1 LIQSEKHRQSGN
13 IGHDGF
19 TLVEILIALV
29 LLGIS
34 IAVLA
39 QLFSTNLRNIGK
51 SQNYVPAIVLAEAR
65 MSEILAKDFLDEK
78 KTTYK
83 SDDGYLMEVSIIET
97 MKEKFQH
104 LPVKLMEIGLTVR
117 WQMDQK
123 EKTFTLRSYKTVRRS
138 ALPDEPEKKKEKKD
152 DEQQPAEKK

>member
-1 LIQSEKHRQSGN
+1 MIQREKHRQSVN
-13 IGHDGF
+13 IDHDGF

-39 QLFSTNLRNIGK
+39 QLYSTNLRNIGK
-51 SQNYVPAIVLAEAR
+51 SHNYLPAVVLAEAR
-65 MSEILAKDFLDEK
+65 MNEVLAKDFLDEN

-83 SDDGYLMEVSIIET
+83 SDDGYLTEVSIIET

-104 LPVKLMEIGLTVR
+104 LPVKLMEISLIVR

-123 EKTFTLRSYKTVRRS
+123 EKTFILKSYKTVRRS
-138 ALPDEPEKKKEKKD
+138 ALLEEPENKTEKKEP
-152 DEQQPAEKK
+152 EQRSEKK

>member
-1 LIQSEKHRQSGN
+1 MIQSEKHRQSGN

-51 SQNYVPAIVLAEAR
+51 SQNYVPAVVLAEAR
-65 MSEILAKDFLDEK
+65 MSEILAKDFLDEN

-104 LPVKLMEIGLTVR
+104 LPVKLMEIGLIVR

-123 EKTFTLRSYKTVRRS
+123 EKTFILKSYKTVRRS
-138 ALPDEPEKKKEKKD
+138 ALPEETENKTEKKD
-152 DEQQPAEKK
+152 DEQPAEKK